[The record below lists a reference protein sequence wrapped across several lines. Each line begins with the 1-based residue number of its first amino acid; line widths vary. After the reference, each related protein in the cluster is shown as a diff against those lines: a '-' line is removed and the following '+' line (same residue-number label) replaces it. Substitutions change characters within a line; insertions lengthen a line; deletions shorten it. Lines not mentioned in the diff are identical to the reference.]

1 MNQFNSEGGAEE
13 GAQSHFA
20 AYRPVRQRQN
30 VACVFANREP
40 IHLMKIYR
48 KITQK

>member
-1 MNQFNSEGGAEE
+1 MNQFNNKSGAEE
-13 GAQSHFA
+13 GAPPHFA

-30 VACVFANREP
+30 VACVFTYREP